1 MVMRQMRENTKWIML
16 VTALAFVALMVFEWG
31 MDLTGQSSAQV
42 TGGDVGSVNG
52 AEISYQEYMTTY
64 QNLYQSQQQALGG
77 APISQA
83 MNRQIEDAAWDQIVM
98 QRLIAQELRRRG
110 ITVSDEE
117 VRQAARQMPPQEF
130 MSNEMFQTDGQF
142 DLAKYHQFL
151 SSPALDITL
160 LQQLE
165 AYYRDVIPRSKLYF
179 QTAAGTYV
187 NDAELWRMYRDQTE
201 TATVRFLAFDPA
213 QMVPDGAVS
222 VTDEELRAYYEEHQD
237 DFIRPARAS
246 VKYVAMSTTPTAAD
260 SAAVRARAD
269 SIRARIVG
277 GGDFAEIAQEES
289 ADSISAAN
297 GGLLDITRGQ
307 TVGPFDTAAFTL
319 PVGQVSQPV
328 RTMYGYHIVR
338 VESRQAD
345 TASVRHVLIPF
356 GMTAENED
364 RLLDRADSL
373 DILAETLKLDEIGRQ
388 LGLPVAQAELVP
400 GLTIV
405 PQVGIAEDGEYW
417 AFEEGEVGEVSPV
430 FESPT
435 AYYVFE
441 LLDRQDERTLT
452 FEEARETVAAAV
464 RTRKKVERAMQTAR
478 EAAERIQNGQ
488 SLEQVAAAN
497 DLTVQEAGPFTRL
510 DFVPGLG
517 RLNAAIGTAF
527 GLRTGQTS
535 GVVEADNKLFII
547 QLVERQDAVRAEW
560 EAQKEQQRQ
569 QITATLVDQR
579 WNQFLQA
586 LREGAEIEDNRQ
598 AVLNP
603 PDVAE
608 ASTR

>member
-42 TGGDVGSVNG
+42 SGGDVGSVNG
-52 AEISYQEYMTTY
+52 EEISYLEWSTTV
-64 QNLYQSQQQALGG
+64 QNLYQQQQQALGG
-77 APISQA
+77 QPISQA
-83 MNRQIEDAAWDQIVM
+83 MNRQIEDAAWDQLVM
-98 QRLIAQELRRRG
+98 QRLISQELRRRG
-110 ITVSDEE
+110 ITVTDAE

-130 MSNEMFQTDGQF
+130 LTNELFQTDGQF

-151 SSPALDITL
+151 SSPALDIQL

-179 QTAAGTYV
+179 QAAAGTFV
-187 NDAELWRMYRDQTE
+187 NDAELWRMYRDQNE
-201 TATVRFLAFDPA
+201 TATVRFIAFDPT
-213 QMVPDGAVS
+213 QMIQDAAVTVP
-222 VTDEELRAYYEEHQD
+222 DEELRSYYEAHEE
-237 DFIRPARAS
+237 DFIRPARAR
-246 VKYVAMSTTPTAAD
+246 VKYVSLVTTPTAAD
-260 SAAVRARAD
+260 TAAVQSRAQE
-269 SIRARIVG
+269 IRERIVG
-277 GGDFAEIAQEES
+277 GGDFAEIARDES

-307 TVGPFDTAAFTL
+307 TVAPFDSAAFSR
-319 PVGQVSQPV
+319 PVGQVGPLV
-328 RTMYGYHIVR
+328 RTSYGYHILR

-345 TASVRHVLIPF
+345 SASVRHILVPF
-356 GMTAENED
+356 GLSAENEE

-388 LGLPVAQAELVP
+388 LGLPVREAELVP

-405 PQVGIAEDGEYW
+405 PEVGIAEDGEFW
-417 AFEEGEVGEVSPV
+417 AFEEGAVGEVSPV

-441 LLDRQDERTLT
+441 LMDRQDQRTLT
-452 FEEARETVAAAV
+452 FDEARETVTAAV
-464 RTRKKVERAMQTAR
+464 RTQMKVERGMQTAR

-488 SLEQVAAAN
+488 SLEQVAAAY

-517 RLNAAIGTAF
+517 RLNPAIGTAF

-535 GVVEADNKLFII
+535 GVVEADNKLYII
-547 QLVERQDAVRAEW
+547 QLVARQDADRAAW
-560 EAQKEQQRQ
+560 EQQKEQQRQ
-569 QITATLVDQR
+569 QITASLVDQR
-579 WNQFLQA
+579 WNQFLAA
-586 LREGAEIEDNRQ
+586 LRENADIEDNRD

-603 PDVAE
+603 PDDVAVP
-608 ASTR
+608 R